1 MSKDPPPSL
10 RNLQSSKFELAQ
22 DLDRI
27 IENNSV
33 LSKVI
38 YIYSSFFKTQLKLKP
53 LALALLIATLCPLSQ
68 GDLINS
74 AKATQTPSSWLYFDT
89 TGGTIKDQNFSG
101 LSGDS
106 SYDYGGAIHS
116 EGPLNVQGNVSFSGN
131 TTLEYGG
138 AIYSSNTV
146 TLSGGLGEIS
156 FLKNS
161 VSLNGGAIYAN
172 NINISSDAG
181 NIIFSGNTSESYGG
195 ALYST
200 NDVSIASDSGSITF
214 SGNSSANRGGAIY
227 TNKNINITSNS
238 GKITFSDNSSQQKG
252 GAIYTNG
259 GQIISTSGEINFS
272 NNSSDHAATIVRE
285 GDYFYACF
293 EYRVNVPETQSLTA
307 LMEDC
312 EGLDRG
318 VVIPIQLSDGTKY
331 ATELKE
337 RTGVSPIALAIT

>member
-1 MSKDPPPSL
+1 MDIEYIILTSVAPNLNNIVCEELFYFTKSVPIILDNEYFKSIKFNFESYAEKQIGTDRLVVSYYASKMY
-10 RNLQSSKFELAQ
+10 ELPAV
-22 DLDRI
+22 I
-27 IENNSV
+27 IDFGTA
-33 LSKVI
+33 I
-38 YIYSSFFKTQLKLKP
+38 
-53 LALALLIATLCPLSQ
+53 TLNIIGC
-68 GDLINS
+68 
-74 AKATQTPSSWLYFDT
+74 
-89 TGGTIKDQNFSG
+89 SG
-101 LSGDS
+101 EFL
-106 SYDYGGAIHS
+106 GGAIIPGVRISLDSMTSRTSQLPKISLEAPRHTI
-116 EGPLNVQGNVSFSGN
+116 GKN
-131 TTLEYGG
+131 TIEC
-138 AIYSSNTV
+138 IKS
-146 TLSGGLGEIS
+146 
-156 FLKNS
+156 
-161 VSLNGGAIYAN
+161 GAIYAN